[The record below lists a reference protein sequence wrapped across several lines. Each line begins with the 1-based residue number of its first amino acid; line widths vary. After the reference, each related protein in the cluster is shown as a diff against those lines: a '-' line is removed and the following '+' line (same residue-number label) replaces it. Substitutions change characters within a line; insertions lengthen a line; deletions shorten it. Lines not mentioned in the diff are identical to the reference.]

1 MEIIIAIII
10 GIALHYFGVYRAIKR
25 FILPRDDDEPK
36 RR

>member
-1 MEIIIAIII
+1 MEIILFIVVAVI
-10 GIALHYFGVYRAIKR
+10 LHYLGFYRAIKR